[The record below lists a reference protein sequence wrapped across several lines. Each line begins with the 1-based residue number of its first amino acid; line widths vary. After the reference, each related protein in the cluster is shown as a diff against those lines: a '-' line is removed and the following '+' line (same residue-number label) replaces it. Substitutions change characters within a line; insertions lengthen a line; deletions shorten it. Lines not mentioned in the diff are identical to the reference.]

1 MYDRPN
7 TVVIECQEFSI
18 LPPVEE
24 LAPFIVENVLK
35 EPENKNLFQQI
46 ASVFSDENARK
57 YLIKMRTDESTE
69 KLAELLAAGVTWPG
83 YPNVEKGGQGTLM
96 GRRAGRDEHW
106 VLHAEPYHVH
116 HHEWNWLVDI

>member
-1 MYDRPN
+1 MKLHSSDTKANVYDRPN

-46 ASVFSDENARK
+46 ASVFSDEN
-57 YLIKMRTDESTE
+57 
-69 KLAELLAAGVTWPG
+69 PG
-83 YPNVEKGGQGTLM
+83 N
-96 GRRAGRDEHW
+96 
-106 VLHAEPYHVH
+106 
-116 HHEWNWLVDI
+116 I